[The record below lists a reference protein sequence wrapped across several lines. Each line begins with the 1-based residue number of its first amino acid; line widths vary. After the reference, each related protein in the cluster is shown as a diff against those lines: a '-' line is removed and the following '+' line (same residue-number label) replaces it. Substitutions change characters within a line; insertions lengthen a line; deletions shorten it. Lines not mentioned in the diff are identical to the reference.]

1 MLTWEHV
8 VSRKG
13 RCLPPSHS
21 SQMQGQIVTQVLR
34 QRIGE
39 RIGSLKISWRQA
51 SIDAGLGSGF
61 IQDLITGRAK
71 DPPEEAIAKL
81 AAALKCSP
89 AYLLGQPEEEA
100 SEPRLPV
107 PDAVQRPYAAQRPDA
122 VMTLKI
128 VEELLTGGHIDA
140 ARLAVRRALKEIQ
153 SEEMDGPL
161 SDRG

>member
-1 MLTWEHV
+1 
-8 VSRKG
+8 
-13 RCLPPSHS
+13 
-21 SQMQGQIVTQVLR
+21 VTQVLR

-51 SIDAGLGSGF
+51 SIEAGLGSGF

-89 AYLLGQPEEEA
+89 AYLLGQPEEDLHGPERTA
-100 SEPRLPV
+100 
-107 PDAVQRPYAAQRPDA
+107 PYAAQRPDA

-128 VEELLTGGHIDA
+128 VEELLAGGHFEA
-140 ARLAVRRALKEIQ
+140 ARLAVKRALNEIQ
-153 SEEMDGPL
+153 AEEMAGCNGM
-161 SDRG
+161 SEATRAEA

>member
-1 MLTWEHV
+1 
-8 VSRKG
+8 
-13 RCLPPSHS
+13 
-21 SQMQGQIVTQVLR
+21 MQGQIVTQVLR

-71 DPPEEAIAKL
+71 DPPEEAIVRL

-89 AYLLGQPEEEA
+89 AYLLGQPEEDTH
-100 SEPRLPV
+100 EPQQT
-107 PDAVQRPYAAQRPDA
+107 AAYAAQRPDA

-128 VEELLTGGHIDA
+128 VEELLTGGHIEA
-140 ARLAVRRALKEIQ
+140 ARLAVRRALKEIE
-153 SEEMDGPL
+153 SEQFAAY
-161 SDRG
+161 

>member
-1 MLTWEHV
+1 M
-8 VSRKG
+8 
-13 RCLPPSHS
+13 
-21 SQMQGQIVTQVLR
+21 TQVLR

-71 DPPEEAIAKL
+71 DPPEEAIVRL

-89 AYLLGQPEEEA
+89 AYLLGQPEESPLEEPQQPA
-100 SEPRLPV
+100 S
-107 PDAVQRPYAAQRPDA
+107 YAPQRPDA

-128 VEELLTGGHIDA
+128 IDELLAGGHIEA
-140 ARLAVRRALKEIQ
+140 ARLAVRRALKEIEAEQ
-153 SEEMDGPL
+153 FAAH
-161 SDRG
+161 

>member
-1 MLTWEHV
+1 
-8 VSRKG
+8 
-13 RCLPPSHS
+13 
-21 SQMQGQIVTQVLR
+21 MQGQIVTQVLR

-71 DPPEEAIAKL
+71 DPPEEAIVRL

-89 AYLLGQPEEEA
+89 AYLLGQPEEDPHEPQQPA
-100 SEPRLPV
+100 SYRAE
-107 PDAVQRPYAAQRPDA
+107 RPDA

-128 VEELLTGGHIDA
+128 VEELLTGGHIES
-140 ARLAVRRALKEIQ
+140 ARLAVKRALKEIQ
-153 SEEMDGPL
+153 AEEI
-161 SDRG
+161 DRLTPGQG

>member
-1 MLTWEHV
+1 M
-8 VSRKG
+8 
-13 RCLPPSHS
+13 
-21 SQMQGQIVTQVLR
+21 TQVLR

-71 DPPEEAIAKL
+71 DPPEAAIVRL

-89 AYLLGQPEEEA
+89 AYLLGQPEEDPHEPQQPA
-100 SEPRLPV
+100 SYRAE
-107 PDAVQRPYAAQRPDA
+107 RPDA

-128 VEELLTGGHIDA
+128 VEELLAAGHVDA
-140 ARLAVRRALKEIQ
+140 ARLAVRRALKEIE
-153 SEEMDGPL
+153 SEQFAAH
-161 SDRG
+161 

>member
-1 MLTWEHV
+1 L
-8 VSRKG
+8 
-13 RCLPPSHS
+13 
-21 SQMQGQIVTQVLR
+21 TQVLR

-71 DPPEEAIAKL
+71 DPPEEAIVRL

-89 AYLLGQPEEEA
+89 AYLLGQPEE
-100 SEPRLPV
+100 SSHEPQQS
-107 PDAVQRPYAAQRPDA
+107 APYVAQRPDA

-128 VEELLTGGHIDA
+128 VEELLTGGHIEA
-140 ARLAVRRALKEIQ
+140 ARLAVRRALNEIE
-153 SEEMDGPL
+153 SEQLAPH
-161 SDRG
+161 

>member
-1 MLTWEHV
+1 
-8 VSRKG
+8 
-13 RCLPPSHS
+13 
-21 SQMQGQIVTQVLR
+21 MQGQIVTQVLR

-71 DPPEEAIAKL
+71 DPPEEAITRL

-89 AYLLGQPEEEA
+89 AYLLGRDEEA
-100 SEPRLPV
+100 SQV
-107 PDAVQRPYAAQRPDA
+107 PQQPAPYTSQRPDA

-128 VEELLTGGHIDA
+128 VEELLTGGHIES
-140 ARLAVRRALKEIQ
+140 ARLAVKRALKEIE
-153 SEEMDGPL
+153 SEQTAPH
-161 SDRG
+161 

>member
-1 MLTWEHV
+1 M
-8 VSRKG
+8 
-13 RCLPPSHS
+13 
-21 SQMQGQIVTQVLR
+21 TQVLR

-71 DPPEEAIAKL
+71 DPPEEAITKL

-89 AYLLGQPEEEA
+89 AYLLGQPEDDTHEPQQPA
-100 SEPRLPV
+100 S
-107 PDAVQRPYAAQRPDA
+107 YAAQRPDA

-128 VEELLTGGHIDA
+128 VEELLAGGHFEA
-140 ARLAVRRALKEIQ
+140 ARIAVKRALKEIQ
-153 SEEMDGPL
+153 AEEMADCE
-161 SDRG
+161 